1 MSAISDT
8 DSLSYHLQKDHAEL
22 YASLNVAPIKKAPSR
37 NDIPSFKGFAKKKSA
52 QDRKIEFQDSVVR
65 WIMEEPIPFPAVETK
80 YVVSVTIM
88 VTFSLSNS

>member
-1 MSAISDT
+1 VSAISDT